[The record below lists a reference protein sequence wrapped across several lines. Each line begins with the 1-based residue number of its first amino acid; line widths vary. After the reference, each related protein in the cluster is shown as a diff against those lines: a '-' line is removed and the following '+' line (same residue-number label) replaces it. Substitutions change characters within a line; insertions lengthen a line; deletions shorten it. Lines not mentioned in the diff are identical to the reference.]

1 MLLVELSNYTA
12 FWTKYYMR
20 GGRIFQIIF
29 VYIGT
34 FHRMVVGFTTLP
46 IIYVCCD
53 TFNILQVILMKNK
66 NQCVGKQLAA
76 LGYNK
81 YRLKINNRQ
90 A

>member
-1 MLLVELSNYTA
+1 MTNYLKQSTS
-12 FWTKYYMR
+12 K
-20 GGRIFQIIF
+20 
-29 VYIGT
+29 
-34 FHRMVVGFTTLP
+34 
-46 IIYVCCD
+46 
-53 TFNILQVILMKNK
+53 KNK